1 MELSKMFECLPNFS
15 TLCNPAYVAEFFGS
29 LLLVLFGCGSCA
41 NVALPKTK
49 GNNGGYFMV
58 VTGWSFG
65 VALIVFLFA
74 RASGAHVNP
83 AITVALAMAGMFPWV
98 HVCPYI
104 IAQFLGCFVGAILVY
119 LVYAPYFKES
129 TNPDANLTIFCTA
142 PGVRSKFWS
151 FMAEMIATAILL
163 FIITGLGYAAKNG
176 DATYFDPGFSAF
188 AIGLLILTIGLG
200 MGGPTGFALN
210 PARDLSPR
218 LAYLILPIPVKR
230 DADWGYSWVPIVAPM
245 IGGPLGCLCWR
256 VLFGNTTIPDL
267 VTMIVR

>member
-1 MELSKMFECLPNFS
+1 MFEQLPNLS
-15 TLCNPAYVAEFFGS
+15 AHLNPAYVAEFFGS

-41 NVALPKTK
+41 NAALPKTK
-49 GNNGGYFMV
+49 GNSGGYFMV

-83 AITVALAMAGMFPWV
+83 AITVALAIAGLFPWP
-98 HVCPYI
+98 HVIPYI
-104 IAQFLGCFVGAILVY
+104 IAQFIGCFVGAVIVY

-129 TNPDANLTIFCTA
+129 TDADVNLTIFCTA

-163 FIITGLGYAAKNG
+163 FIITGLGYAAREG
-176 DATYFDPGFSAF
+176 ETVLFDPGFSAF

-210 PARDLSPR
+210 PARDFCPR
-218 LAYLILPIPVKR
+218 IAYLLLPISAKR
-230 DADWGYSWVPIVAPM
+230 DGDWGYSWVPIIAPM

-256 VLFGNTTIPDL
+256 LLFGNATLPSL
-267 VTMIVR
+267 LSMVVK